1 MSDTP
6 RTDAEEIQ
14 IYREDVT
21 GCAEEISYV
30 PARVARELERENA
43 ALLLEVQD
51 LELQNN
57 AMRSTSRGKEVAKN
71 KKLEREN
78 TALRK
83 DKDRL
88 DWLESRLNSSY
99 VELCHYGNGS
109 QLDGDAARAYDR
121 TKPYYVDGQF
131 GRSGASLRA
140 AIDAARKEAKP

>member
-6 RTDAEEIQ
+6 RTDECIVVYPEENA
-14 IYREDVT
+14 YDM
-21 GCAEEISYV
+21 YV
-30 PARVARELERENA
+30 WADFARKLERENA
-43 ALLLEVQD
+43 ALR
-51 LELQNN
+51 
-57 AMRSTSRGKEVAKN
+57 A
-71 KKLEREN
+71 
-78 TALRK
+78 

-140 AIDAARKEAKP
+140 AIDAARKEVKP

>member
-6 RTDAEEIQ
+6 RTDAAAI
-14 IYREDVT
+14 R
-21 GCAEEISYV
+21 CACSTYV
-30 PARVARELERENA
+30 VPSEFARELERENA
-43 ALLLEVQD
+43 ALR
-51 LELQNN
+51 
-57 AMRSTSRGKEVAKN
+57 A
-71 KKLEREN
+71 
-78 TALRK
+78 

-131 GRSGASLRA
+131 GRSGASLRD
-140 AIDAARKEAKP
+140 AIDAARKEEQP